1 MSASLFGKQSG
12 DLQPRILVV
21 DDDRRV
27 LELLDLALSTHG
39 FRVLTAADGEEALK
53 QALGQRPDLVVL
65 DVRLPRKSGLEVCE
79 ALRRD
84 PDENT
89 VPIILVSA
97 AIETETRL
105 QAFARGADDY
115 LAKPFS
121 PKELIARVKRLLVR
135 TAETREARRRMRELE
150 LQLARAQDD
159 ARRAHHEVRRE
170 QRMRELAFGLGS
182 ELHRTL
188 DLDALGT
195 RIVSAA
201 QSRLG
206 VGMAALLVRDARGA
220 FVARAVRGDGWER
233 VAGLELGSVGE
244 LAAMLEALARPLL
257 RRDLERFP
265 ELIAELPPLVAGG
278 IVLLAPLRGPERLEA
293 VLIADERVDGAE
305 LPAVEVEALT
315 GLCEIGAVALAN
327 AQRVRVQTEHALQ
340 RLAARES
347 DVPAM
352 ERRAAAALLIDR
364 AARAAMLPPREREL
378 MLHGIALGAP
388 ASGTECALALE
399 ALEAADPTRRVAD
412 LRRLI
417 ARARA
422 IADSVASAA
431 NGGSFPDESDPDE
444 RRAALLLAAGL
455 GYAAA
460 RAEGLPPGEAL
471 DRAAR
476 DLGSALDPATRR
488 ALDQAGRDGRE
499 TADRAA

>member
-1 MSASLFGKQSG
+1 MSASLFGKPSG
-12 DLQPRILVV
+12 ELRPRILVV

-39 FRVLTAADGEEALK
+39 FRVITAADGEEALK

-97 AIETETRL
+97 AVETETRL

-115 LAKPFS
+115 MAKPFS

-135 TAETREARRRMRELE
+135 TAETREARRRLRELE
-150 LQLARAQDD
+150 HELARAQDD
-159 ARRAHHEVRRE
+159 VRRAHHEIRRE

-188 DLDALGT
+188 DLDQLAT

-206 VGMAALLVRDARGA
+206 AGMAALLVRDARGA

-244 LAAMLEALARPLL
+244 LAAMLEGLARPLL

-293 VLIADERVDGAE
+293 VLIADERLDGAE
-305 LPAVEVEALT
+305 LPGAETEVLA

-327 AQRVRVQTEHALQ
+327 AQRVRIQTEHALQ

-347 DVPAM
+347 DALAIEP
-352 ERRAAAALLIDR
+352 RAEAALLIER
-364 AARAAMLPPREREL
+364 AARVALLPPRQREL
-378 MLHGIALGAP
+378 VLHGIALGAP
-388 ASGTECALALE
+388 ACETESALALE
-399 ALEAADPTRRVAD
+399 ALEDSDPTRRVAD

-417 ARARA
+417 AHARSL
-422 IADSVASAA
+422 ADPVVPAA
-431 NGGSFPDESDPDE
+431 NGGSPPDEHDPDE

-455 GYAAA
+455 GFAEGRAAGLRPEEALSCAA
-460 RAEGLPPGEAL
+460 RN
-471 DRAAR
+471 
-476 DLGSALDPATRR
+476 LGVALDPATRR
-488 ALDQAGRDGRE
+488 ALDAASRDGRE